1 MPKKARDRSCK
12 DNRNCFI
19 PKLKTFQRGLGFFV
33 MQQPIVID
41 DRKSDLSKE
50 VLLHSGQD
58 ASLCFQCGKCT
69 AGCPV
74 AFAMDLTPNQIMRM
88 VQLGLIDDVLNSQTI
103 RLCAYCSTCSVRCPR
118 NIGVADVM
126 DSLRIMAAER
136 NIPGTDRSRK
146 VNIFNQAFLDTLN
159 MFGRSHAVL
168 VSLLFNLRSCQ
179 PFHNAKLGL
188 KMFNN
193 GKIKLKPDRIKGVNE
208 VKEIFQ
214 RINRLKKG
222 A

>member
-1 MPKKARDRSCK
+1 M
-12 DNRNCFI
+12 
-19 PKLKTFQRGLGFFV
+19 

-58 ASLCFQCGKCT
+58 TTLCYQCGKCT

-74 AFAMDLTPNQIMRM
+74 AFAMDFTPNQIMRM
-88 VQLGLIDDVLNSQTI
+88 VQLGLVDDVLNSQTI

-136 NIPGTDRSRK
+136 NITGTDRSRK
-146 VNIFNQAFLDTLN
+146 VSIFNQAFLDTLSR
-159 MFGRSHAVL
+159 FGRSHDVL
-168 VSLLFNLRSCQ
+168 AMVLFNLRSCQ
-179 PFHNAKLGL
+179 PFLNAKLGL
-188 KMFNN
+188 KLFNN
-193 GKIKLKPDRIKGVNE
+193 GKIKIKPSRFKGASE

-214 RINRLKKG
+214 RINRLRKG

>member
-1 MPKKARDRSCK
+1 MMR
-12 DNRNCFI
+12 
-19 PKLKTFQRGLGFFV
+19 
-33 MQQPIVID
+33 QPIVID

-58 ASLCFQCGKCT
+58 ATLCYQCGKCT

-74 AFAMDLTPNQIMRM
+74 AFAMDFTPNQIMRM
-88 VQLGLIDDVLNSQTI
+88 VQLGLVDDVLNSQTI

-136 NIPGTDRSRK
+136 NISGTGRSRK
-146 VNIFNQAFLDTLN
+146 VNIFNQAFLDTLSR
-159 MFGRSHAVL
+159 FGRSHDVL
-168 VSLLFNLRSCQ
+168 AMVLFNLRSRQ
-179 PFHNAKLGL
+179 PFLNAKLGL
-188 KMFNN
+188 KLFNN
-193 GKIKLKPDRIKGVNE
+193 GKIKIKPNRFKGVSE